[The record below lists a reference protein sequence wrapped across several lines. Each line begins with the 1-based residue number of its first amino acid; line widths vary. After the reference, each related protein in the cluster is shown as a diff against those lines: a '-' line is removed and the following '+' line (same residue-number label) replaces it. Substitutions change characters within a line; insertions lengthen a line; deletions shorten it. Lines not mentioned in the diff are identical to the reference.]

1 MTTMAVGRDGAPTMA
16 MGRDGAPMMA
26 VERDGAPTMAVR
38 CPTGDNAS
46 GDHIVFNMQQR
57 SFSSFSFH
65 QKTNDAFYKLSN
77 TRSQI
82 QAYVFDVIR
91 ASVPKLLLD
100 DVFEQ
105 KNEIAKA
112 VEEELEKEM
121 SAYGFEIVQTLIVDI
136 EPDEHGKRAMNEI
149 NAGNKTVKNLRDKL
163 SILYEQDR
171 QVDNVISDI
180 PRDGPRKPAKNT
192 VRDWTS
198 IFRTTSRVGQARR
211 VPPEDKPAAINWQGR
226 LSLDSS
232 PVSRLEMDDMS
243 GRILFPLSS
252 VGGRVKLKGKL
263 GLVISEYD
271 SFWEPSID
279 MQIQEPIAYSIEM
292 LSKVE
297 PSSLIREEEDMR
309 ELKENYLLPTLHM

>member
-1 MTTMAVGRDGAPTMA
+1 MLDL
-16 MGRDGAPMMA
+16 D
-26 VERDGAPTMAVR
+26 EEK
-38 CPTGDNAS
+38 S
-46 GDHIVFNMQQR
+46 
-57 SFSSFSFH
+57 
-65 QKTNDAFYKLSN
+65 
-77 TRSQI
+77 
-82 QAYVFDVIR
+82 VIKG
-91 ASVPKLLLD
+91 VLHG
-100 DVFEQ
+100 
-105 KNEIAKA
+105 
-112 VEEELEKEM
+112 M
-121 SAYGFEIVQTLIVDI
+121 YGLTL
-136 EPDEHGKRAMNEI
+136 
-149 NAGNKTVKNLRDKL
+149 VKNLRDKL

-198 IFRTTSRVGQARR
+198 IFRTASRVGQARR